1 MLCVVKNCYDIICMK
16 LKKYHFN
23 LCLGV
28 LLSLAGQAAYGDD
41 NIDSLDL
48 ESLLDTEIVS
58 VAKKPQPVSMAAAAV
73 HVITSE
79 DIRRS
84 PARHIPDLL
93 RTVPGIH
100 VGQIAGGVWAVT
112 ARGMNLRAANK
123 LLVLVDGR
131 SVYSPLFAGV
141 HWDAQAIPLAE
152 IERVEIVLGPGSA
165 IWGANAVN
173 GVINIITK
181 PAVATEGG
189 LAEVHMA
196 ADGERGLYVR
206 QGGRHAEVG
215 SWRLSA
221 QSDHYAPMTLQNTG
235 AKGFDSRANERLA
248 WRSDLNPTTND
259 AIALLAEVYR
269 ARRGESA
276 LLSSFDPPYSLLNGT
291 TVSTQGGHLLARW
304 SHVVNAQRT
313 WTLQGYWEQ
322 TKRDWPA
329 HNHETQDTLDVDLSV
344 RDQTINNHDISW
356 GVNLRRVEH
365 HLGASRTG
373 IQTNVND
380 LATFSRGTMQLNHV
394 SVYVQDDW
402 RFPEHKLVWTLGA
415 KLEKQEEHPLFFLPN
430 TRLLWR
436 PTASST
442 LWTAYSRSV
451 RVPSRL
457 DIDANS
463 TTMLPSTY
471 RVGGQPLPAP
481 AFLSLDGAGQV
492 EKLQAYEFG
501 IKQQLSENLQVSG
514 AAFVNR
520 YTDLRSGAPL
530 GVMCE
535 PRLSC
540 ETNPSTLRYL
550 MIPTQLVGGSLGT
563 SRGFEVTL
571 DWKLP
576 HRQRVSANVSHFQMK
591 TSAAAPDTIVQD
603 SPGSA
608 PAWMMN
614 LRWSLNPTANT
625 QLDLGLRHVSALSQ
639 LLFGQRIPA
648 YTALDVRLSG
658 RLNSQLSWYVNASNL
673 GAGRHLQFVSE
684 ANDVAPTVVA
694 PHVSVGAQLRF

>member
-1 MLCVVKNCYDIICMK
+1 MK

-23 LCLGV
+23 VCLCV
-28 LLSLAGQAAYGDD
+28 LLSLAGRVAYTDD
-41 NIDSLDL
+41 NIGSLDL
-48 ESLLDTEIVS
+48 ESLLNTEIVS

-84 PARHIPDLL
+84 SARHIPDLL

-141 HWDAQAIPLAE
+141 HWDAQAIPLSE

-181 PAVATEGG
+181 PSVGTEGG

-196 ADGERGLYVR
+196 ADGERGVYVR
-206 QGGRHAEVG
+206 QGGQHSDLG

-221 QSDHYAPMTLQNTG
+221 QSDRYAAMDLGG
-235 AKGFDSRANERLA
+235 ADTKGFDSRTHERLS
-248 WRSDLNPTTND
+248 WRSDLNPSASD
-259 AIALLAEVYR
+259 AIALMAEVYR
-269 ARRGESA
+269 GRRGESA
-276 LLSSFDPPYSLLNGT
+276 LLSSFEPPYSLLRGT

-304 SHVVNAQRT
+304 SHVVNAHRS

-329 HNHETQDTLDVDLSV
+329 HNRETQDTLDLDLSV
-344 RDQTINNHDISW
+344 HDQTINNHDISW
-356 GVNLRRVEH
+356 GLNLRRVEH
-365 HLGASRTG
+365 HLEPSRTG
-373 IQTNVND
+373 IAGKIND

-394 SVYVQDDW
+394 SAYVQDDW
-402 RFPEHKLVWTLGA
+402 RFPDHKLVWTLGA

-436 PTASST
+436 PTSSST
-442 LWTAYSRSV
+442 LWAAFSRSV

-463 TTMLPSTY
+463 TTMLPSSY

-481 AFLSLDGAGQV
+481 AFLRLDGAGQV
-492 EKLQAYEFG
+492 EKLQAYELG
-501 IKQQLSENLQVSG
+501 VKQQLSESVEVSG
-514 AAFVNR
+514 SAYVNR
-520 YTDLRSGAPL
+520 YTDLRSGAPM

-535 PRLSC
+535 PAPSC
-540 ETNPSTLRYL
+540 EMDPSTLQYL
-550 MIPTQLVGGSLGT
+550 VIPTQLVSGSTGN
-563 SRGFEVTL
+563 SRGFEASL
-571 DWKLP
+571 HWKLP
-576 HRQRVSANVSHFQMK
+576 NRQSVSANMSHFRMK
-591 TSAAAPDTIVQD
+591 TAAATPGTIVQD

-625 QLDLGLRHVSALSQ
+625 QLNVDLRHVGALPQ

-648 YTALDVRLSG
+648 YTALDLRLLGNVSS
-658 RLNSQLSWYVNASNL
+658 RLTWYVNARNL
-673 GAGRHLQFVSE
+673 GAKRHLQFVSE
-684 ANDVAPTVVA
+684 ANDVAPTVIS

>member
-1 MLCVVKNCYDIICMK
+1 MMK
-16 LKKYHFN
+16 CNFK

-28 LLSLAGQAAYGDD
+28 LLSLVGNLACSDD
-41 NIDSLDL
+41 DIDSLDL

-73 HVITSE
+73 HVITRE

-84 PARHIPDLL
+84 SARHIPDLL

-141 HWDAQAIPLAE
+141 YWDAQAIPLSE

-173 GVINIITK
+173 GVINIITN

-189 LAEVHMA
+189 LAEVHLA
-196 ADGERGLYVR
+196 ADGGQGLYVR
-206 QGGRHAEVG
+206 QGGRYADGG
-215 SWRLSA
+215 SWRFSA
-221 QSDHYAPMTLQNTG
+221 QSDQYAAMTLHSTG
-235 AKGFDSRANERLA
+235 ATGFDSRAHERLA

-259 AIALLAEVYR
+259 AIALVGEVYR
-269 ARRGESA
+269 GRRGESA
-276 LLSSFDPPYSLLNGT
+276 LLSSFEPPYSLLRGT
-291 TVSTQGGHLLARW
+291 TVSMQGGHLLARW

-329 HNHETQDTLDVDLSV
+329 HNRETQDTLDVDLSV
-344 RDQTINNHDISW
+344 HDQTIDNHDISW
-356 GVNLRRVEH
+356 GVNLRRVKH

-373 IQTNVND
+373 IQANVND

-394 SVYVQDDW
+394 STYLQDDW
-402 RFPEHKLVWTLGA
+402 RFPERNLVWTLGA

-436 PTASST
+436 PTSSST

-463 TTMLPSTY
+463 ITMLPWTY
-471 RVGGQPLPAP
+471 LVGGQPLPAP

-492 EKLQAYEFG
+492 EKLQAYEVG
-501 IKQQLSENLQVSG
+501 IKQQLSEDLQVSG
-514 AAFVNR
+514 SAYVNR

-530 GVMCE
+530 GVLCE
-535 PRLSC
+535 PRPSC
-540 ETNPSTLRYL
+540 ETTPSTLRYL
-550 MIPTQLVGGSLGT
+550 VIPTQLVGGSRGT
-563 SRGFEVTL
+563 SRGFEATL

-576 HRQRVSANVSHFQMK
+576 NRQRVSANVSHFRMK
-591 TSAAAPDTIVQD
+591 TSAMAPDTIIQD

-625 QLDLGLRHVSALSQ
+625 QLDLGLRHVGALPQ
-639 LLFGQRIPA
+639 LLFGQRISA
-648 YTALDVRLSG
+648 YTTLDIRLLG
-658 RLNSQLSWYVNASNL
+658 RLNSQVSWYINASNL
-673 GAGRHLQFVSE
+673 GAGRHLQFISE
-684 ANDVAPTVVA
+684 ANDVEPTVVA
-694 PHVSVGAQLRF
+694 PQVSVGAQLRF